1 MKFRILF
8 ILWSALILWG
18 CNNSTE
24 PGKLNVD
31 NTLRVILSADKTSGT
46 APLTVK
52 FAGRIQGDTSSF
64 VGHVPDY
71 SLGSPSSFTSVVRI
85 IPDTTQPI
93 RIWNSEKKLMHPGEY
108 KFFLEYLGIKNG
120 MNLTLFSDTLTIKVN

>member
-8 ILWSALILWG
+8 ILWASLLLLG
-18 CNNSTE
+18 CNNSTD

-52 FAGRIQGDTSSF
+52 FSGRIQGDTSSF

-71 SLGSPSSFTSVVRI
+71 ALGSPSSFTTIVEVV
-85 IPDTTQPI
+85 PDTTQPL
-93 RIWNSEKKLMHPGEY
+93 RSWNSEKILAHPGEY
-108 KFFLEYLGIKNG
+108 KFFLQYLGIKNG
-120 MNLTLFSDTLTIKVN
+120 MDSTLYSDTLTIKVN